1 METKPLPREI
11 TIVLPLADNDGVDL
25 SEEIELVKA
34 GVLAISHGYSIT
46 QQSGA
51 WEEDG
56 VVYNDASL
64 RLVAVVEQ
72 NEQVQALRE
81 LAIAACAL
89 MRQQAIFFQERV
101 VKVEFLRAA

>member
-1 METKPLPREI
+1 METKKLPREI

-25 SEEIELVKA
+25 SEEIEMVKA
-34 GVLAISHGYSIT
+34 GVLGISSGYSVM

-51 WEEDG
+51 WQEDD
-56 VVYNDASL
+56 VVYDDNSL
-64 RLVAVVEQ
+64 RLVTVVEQ
-72 NEQVQALRE
+72 DEQVQALRE
-81 LAIAACAL
+81 LAIAACGL